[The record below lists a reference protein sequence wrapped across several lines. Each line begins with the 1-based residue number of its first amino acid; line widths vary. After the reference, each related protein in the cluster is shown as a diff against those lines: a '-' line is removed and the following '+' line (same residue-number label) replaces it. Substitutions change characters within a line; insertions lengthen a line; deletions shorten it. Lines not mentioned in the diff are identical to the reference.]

1 MVDFS
6 RFFGQNRV
14 LREKLGVLKKKL
26 TSIRQ
31 SFHELSQVTLTLKN
45 GENGQFR

>member
-6 RFFGQNRV
+6 RYFGQNRV
-14 LREKLGVLKKKL
+14 LREKLSVFKKKL

-31 SFHELSQVTLTLKN
+31 SFHELSLVTLTLKN
-45 GENGQFR
+45 VENGQFR